1 MLDMRG
7 VHAFYGSSH
16 VLHGVSLRVEAGEIA
31 TLLGRNGMGKT
42 TTLRTI
48 LGLVRP
54 SQGSIEFDGS
64 PIAGARTHRI
74 ARMGIG
80 WVPEDR
86 EIFPNLT
93 VEENLVMAAR
103 RGQWTVGRVYE
114 LFPNLGARRRHW
126 GDQLSGGEAQ
136 MLAIGRALL
145 TQPRLLL
152 MDEATE
158 GLSPLLRQ
166 EIWRVIEAIREQGV
180 AILLV
185 DKHIHKLLS
194 LAGRHTVLSKGRVA
208 FSGTS
213 DELRRN
219 LDSLHET
226 LAI

>member
-1 MLDMRG
+1 MLDVRG

-16 VLHGVSLRVEAGEIA
+16 VLHGVSLRVQAGEIA

-42 TTLRTI
+42 TTLRAI

-54 SQGSIEFDGS
+54 ARGSIEFEGR
-64 PIAGARTHRI
+64 PIGGDRPHRVARL
-74 ARMGIG
+74 GIG

-103 RGQWTVGRVYE
+103 PGQWSLGRVYE
-114 LFPNLGARRRHW
+114 LFPSLGARRRHW

-166 EIWRVIEAIREQGV
+166 EIWRVIESIRGQGV

-194 LAGRHTVLSKGRVA
+194 LAGRHTVLNKGRVA
-208 FSGTS
+208 FAGTS
-213 DELRRN
+213 EELRRN

>member
-1 MLDMRG
+1 
-7 VHAFYGSSH
+7 
-16 VLHGVSLRVEAGEIA
+16 
-31 TLLGRNGMGKT
+31 
-42 TTLRTI
+42 
-48 LGLVRP
+48 
-54 SQGSIEFDGS
+54 
-64 PIAGARTHRI
+64 
-74 ARMGIG
+74 
-80 WVPEDR
+80 
-86 EIFPNLT
+86 
-93 VEENLVMAAR
+93 MAAR
-103 RGQWTVGRVYE
+103 RGQWTLGRVYE

-194 LAGRHTVLSKGRVA
+194 LAGHHTVLSKGRVA

>member
-1 MLDMRG
+1 MLDVRG

-103 RGQWTVGRVYE
+103 RGQWTLGRVYE

-126 GDQLSGGEAQ
+126 GDQLSGGESQ

-166 EIWRVIEAIREQGV
+166 EIWRVIEAIRAQGV

-226 LAI
+226 LA

>member
-1 MLDMRG
+1 MRG

-103 RGQWTVGRVYE
+103 RGQWTLGRVYE